1 MATELIKGGDETIL
15 ANQGVDFWNRDRR
28 EVHGGK
34 GVVYFELSGVVT

>member
-1 MATELIKGGDETIL
+1 MVLHEAWGSRAD
-15 ANQGVDFWNRDRR
+15 VDFWNRDRR